1 MIKHRAYDLL
11 ITKTSFR
18 LFCPVLFYCFFFL
31 PFHSYSQEELPEVS
45 VSLPRQTNTIYS
57 LLNQISRESGFFF
70 IYDSEVVDNNR
81 RVSVR
86 RSQQDIR
93 QWLDEILDDPTLQFK
108 LIQRHILI
116 FRPEPEHEPLLAMPT
131 AEPEMITPWFTV
143 RGRVTD
149 QTTGNPLPYASVG
162 LPDKG
167 FGIPANL
174 EGFFQLRVPND
185 YLENSLRISHLGY
198 KTQEIPLYLLRD
210 NFVDVLMES
219 EYISMQEV
227 VIRYYDPM
235 VIINQMLEKREQN
248 YSKNPVNLLSFY
260 REGVKRNNKFLN
272 YSEAVFRVFKAPANA
287 AYDNQVM
294 VVKAR
299 NIVNANHTDSLVL
312 KLRSGV
318 HNSLELDIMKNL
330 PDFLD
335 PEFINDYEFIRADIV
350 TRNNRSLYAIEF
362 AQKKTIKGPLFM
374 GVLFIDIDD
383 LALVE
388 ADFEINPRYI
398 NEVKDQ
404 FFIRRMQNFVPNI
417 ERAFYS
423 ASYQKYNGRYYLK
436 HVRGELSMK
445 IRRKNAIFSNSYFAF
460 IEMAVGHIEDQNVTR
475 FSRREVLSP
484 RTTFVDLGYRFDD
497 GFWGEFNV
505 ITPEKEIMEAFS
517 NVKSKIE
524 SFENGFE

>member
-1 MIKHRAYDLL
+1 MNKHRAYNPP
-11 ITKTSFR
+11 IAKTSFR
-18 LFCPVLFYCFFFL
+18 LFCPVLVFL
-31 PFHSYSQEELPEVS
+31 ILLLPSTSYAQEELPELS

-86 RSQQDIR
+86 RNQQDIS
-93 QWLDEILDDPTLQFK
+93 QWLAEILGDPSLQFR

-116 FRPEPEHEPLLAMPT
+116 FRPEPEPLLAMP
-131 AEPEMITPWFTV
+131 AVEPEKITPWFTV

-162 LPDKG
+162 IPERG
-167 FGIPANL
+167 FGIPTNL
-174 EGFFQLRVPND
+174 DGFFQLRVPND
-185 YLENSLRISHLGY
+185 FLEKALKISHLGY

-210 NFVDVLMES
+210 NFVDILMET

-227 VIRYYDPM
+227 VIRYYDPKA
-235 VIINQMLEKREQN
+235 IIHQMLEKREQN
-248 YSKNPVNLLSFY
+248 YSEKPVNLLSFY

-272 YSEAVFRVFKAPANA
+272 YSEAVFRVYKAPANVL
-287 AYDNQVM
+287 YDNQVM

-299 NIVNANHTDSLVL
+299 NIVNASQADTLVL

-318 HNSLELDIMKNL
+318 HNSLELDIMKKL

-335 PEFINDYEFIRADIV
+335 PEFIDDYEFIRADIV
-350 TRNNRSLYAIEF
+350 TRNNHSLYAIEF
-362 AQKKTIKGPLFM
+362 AQKRTVRGPLFM
-374 GVLFIDIDD
+374 GILFIDIED

-398 NEVKDQ
+398 NEARDQ
-404 FFIRRMQNFVPNI
+404 FFIRRFQNFVPNI

-423 ASYQKYNGRYYLK
+423 VSYQKYNGRYYLK
-436 HVRGELSMK
+436 HVRGELTMK
-445 IRRKNAIFSNSYFAF
+445 IRRKNAIFSNNYFAF
-460 IEMAVGHIEDQNVTR
+460 IEMAVGQIEDQNVTR

-484 RTTFVDLGYRFDD
+484 RTTFVDLGYRYDD

-505 ITPEKEIMEAFS
+505 ITPEKEIMEAFI

-524 SFENGFE
+524 SFENGFD